1 MNLIYGQVVD
11 LVRRDNMNMARVR
24 VGGAIQRVAIDLLSE
39 LQRGDQ
45 VLICDGVAI
54 GKVEEVTNVSG
65 DSG

>member
-1 MNLIYGQVVD
+1 MNLIYGEIVD
-11 LVRRDNMNMARVR
+11 LVRKDKMNMARVR
-24 VGGAIQRVAIDLLSE
+24 VGGAIQRVAIDLLSDV
-39 LQRGDQ
+39 QRGDQ